1 MALNFQLTVF
11 SDPQG
16 EAAARVYVVA
26 VPDRDATADELAGY
40 RLSGQIIGP
49 TCRYSSTLQTKIPF
63 QHRGLTPCG
72 NRTAL
77 LAEALVTDPCY
88 WSTELPFLYRA
99 VGQITGTDAGPTPFE
114 QTFGIRS
121 LGTLRNRFTFNG
133 KTWVPRCVS
142 RDKVVGATLSEWRDA
157 ATMMFVENP
166 DDALCREASEIGVL
180 LMTNLDADKA
190 NATESLVRVSR
201 YPAVSLV
208 PLELEQTATP
218 EMQTAGRNILLG
230 QSTAY
235 PGMSVGENAFR
246 FSLMPVF
253 PEGLW
258 QGSPAADGME
268 RELAATMA
276 RFSRTGLPLV
286 AMRQMD
292 GLRSLHEHRAECDQF
307 QSELA
312 RRQID
317 VAGYMIV

>member
-1 MALNFQLTVF
+1 MPLTFQLTVF

-72 NRTAL
+72 DRTAL
-77 LAEALVTDPCY
+77 LAEALVPDPCY

-99 VGQITGTDAGPTPFE
+99 VGQISGPDAGPTSFDPP
-114 QTFGIRS
+114 FGIRS

-142 RDKVVGATLSEWRDA
+142 RSKVVGATLSEWRDA

-166 DDALCREASEIGVL
+166 DDVLCREASEIGVL
-180 LMTNLDADKA
+180 LMTNLDAEKV
-190 NATESLVRVSR
+190 NATASLLRLSR

-208 PLELEQTATP
+208 SMELEQKATP

-230 QSTAY
+230 QATAY
-235 PGMSVGENAFR
+235 SGMSVGENAFR

-258 QGSPAADGME
+258 QGSPVADGME
-268 RELAATMA
+268 RELAAATT

-286 AMRQMD
+286 AMRQTD
-292 GLRSLHEHRAECDQF
+292 GLRLLDELRAVCDQF

-317 VAGYMIV
+317 VAGYMVG

>member
-16 EAAARVYVVA
+16 EAAARVYVIA
-26 VPDRDATADELAGY
+26 VPDRNATADELASY

-72 NRTAL
+72 DRTAL
-77 LAEALVTDPCY
+77 LAEALVPDPCY

-99 VGQITGTDAGPTPFE
+99 AGQITGPDAGPTPFE

-142 RDKVVGATLSEWRDA
+142 RNKVVGATLSEWRDA

-166 DDALCREASEIGVL
+166 DDVLCREASEIGVM
-180 LMTNLDADKA
+180 LMTCLDSRSIDT
-190 NATESLVRVSR
+190 TESLIRLGQH
-201 YPAVSLV
+201 PAVSLV
-208 PLELEQTATP
+208 SMELEQNATS
-218 EMQTAGRNILLG
+218 ELQSAARNILLG
-230 QSTAY
+230 QATAY
-235 PGMSVGENAFR
+235 PGMSHSENAFR
-246 FSLMPVF
+246 YCLMPVF
-253 PEGLW
+253 PEGMW
-258 QGSPAADGME
+258 QGSPVADGME
-268 RELAATMA
+268 RELAATIA
-276 RFSRTGLPLV
+276 RYSRTGLPLV
-286 AMRQMD
+286 ATRQTD
-292 GLRSLHEHRAECDQF
+292 GIHSLGELRADCDQF

-317 VAGYMIV
+317 VAGYIIG